1 MRATNM
7 NRCISILIILSSIGF
22 PANLLAEYKANEA
35 LQKRYEN
42 KIGEKPGPKA
52 SSEIRKRINTIN
64 THINSREWKEEQH
77 WYGRD
82 LATAFD
88 IADEDHD
95 APESQD
101 ISLERNEKLLL
112 FISSSM
118 PEHVVNRY
126 AGDLAALNGVMVMRG
141 GIDGIRK
148 MKPTLEFIHRVL
160 RKDRQ
165 CQGADCDLY
174 PIDILIHP
182 QLFAAN
188 DITRVPAL
196 MISTGNTLDVSCEQ
210 DHSGHTSKEAD
221 IIYGDATLAGM
232 IEALYKM
239 TGDSRLEPYLEKT
252 HEK

>member
-1 MRATNM
+1 M
-7 NRCISILIILSSIGF
+7 NRCISILITISSIGF
-22 PANLLAEYKANEA
+22 PVSLLAEYKANEA

-42 KIGEKPGPKA
+42 QIGEKPGPKA
-52 SSEIRKRINTIN
+52 SSEIGKRINTIN
-64 THINSREWKEEQH
+64 HHINSREWKEEQH
-77 WYGRD
+77 RYGRD

-88 IADEDHD
+88 IADDDHA
-95 APESQD
+95 APESQN
-101 ISLERNEKLLL
+101 ISAEREGKLLL

-165 CQGADCDLY
+165 CQGADCDVY
-174 PIDILIHP
+174 PVDILIHP
-182 QLFAAN
+182 ELFVTN
-188 DITRVPAL
+188 TITRVPAL
-196 MISTGNTLDVSCEQ
+196 MISTGDTLDVPCGS

-239 TGDSRLEPYLEKT
+239 TGDSRLELYLEKT

>member
-1 MRATNM
+1 MNM
-7 NRCISILIILSSIGF
+7 NRCIFILITLSLIGF
-22 PANLLAEYKANEA
+22 PINLLAEYKANEA
-35 LQKRYEN
+35 LQERYEN
-42 KIGEKPGPKA
+42 EIGEKTGPKA
-52 SSEIRKRINTIN
+52 SSEIRRRINTIN
-64 THINSREWKEEQH
+64 KHINSREWKEEQH
-77 WYGRD
+77 RYGRG

-88 IADEDHD
+88 IADDHA
-95 APESQD
+95 APESQNT
-101 ISLERNEKLLL
+101 SVEREGKLVL

-165 CQGADCDLY
+165 CQSADCDVY
-174 PIDILIHP
+174 PVDILIHP
-182 QLFAAN
+182 ELFITN
-188 DITRVPAL
+188 TITRVPAL
-196 MISTGNTLDVSCEQ
+196 MISGGNTLDVPCGP

-221 IIYGDATLAGM
+221 IIYGDATLVGM
-232 IEALYKM
+232 VEALYTM
-239 TGDSRLEPYLEKT
+239 TGDIRLKPYLEKN